1 MPTIVSGVKS
11 TAETA
16 GGTVTFQW
24 SILSSPVGSA
34 PKIRPV
40 IAGDEREVVL
50 VTDKDGDYVIGLVL
64 IVTPTDGGDV
74 TSSALDTVTVH
85 ARLPSGPLSVSYVDP
100 SQIAVG
106 SGATKLNVSGTN
118 FACTSVIQVG
128 GVALPTELGISGNK
142 ITALSASLPSSM
154 LSTLALL
161 PVTVSTGDQV
171 SNALSVMTYAPLAA
185 NALLY
190 EPAAGALYATL
201 PSKAGVAGNMLVRL
215 DAANGGI
222 LASYDVGA
230 EPDKMILSADG
241 QHLFVSLAGS
251 NVIRRF
257 AVAST
262 SVDLE
267 LTIGAASGGS
277 PYRTARMLVLSD
289 QALLVVAT
297 DGYAANPSYG
307 ATIYDGAVARPSAVA
322 MGQLGGSAL
331 ALSSDEQTAYVAV
344 SRAMRRAS
352 ITASGISIADTTLGV
367 QQPTSDLVLL
377 AGRLFSAAGDI
388 IDPSVPKWVA
398 SLMRF
403 GSIAADPP
411 TARIF
416 FLDNGNPAS
425 LAAFS
430 TTTLELTGEQIF
442 PSSFA
447 GSGSFR
453 AFTRCGSRFAFV
465 SGWDRL
471 FVFEAPNV
479 QP

>member
-1 MPTIVSGVKS
+1 MTARECAVFLVWAVLHGCGPSTSPPTSRTNTPPSISGPQVAQAIANAGNDQTISTCVPTIVSGVKS

-190 EPAAGALYATL
+190 EPTADALYA
-201 PSKAGVAGNMLVRL
+201 
-215 DAANGGI
+215 
-222 LASYDVGA
+222 
-230 EPDKMILSADG
+230 
-241 QHLFVSLAGS
+241 F
-251 NVIRRF
+251 
-257 AVAST
+257 
-262 SVDLE
+262 
-267 LTIGAASGGS
+267 
-277 PYRTARMLVLSD
+277 
-289 QALLVVAT
+289 
-297 DGYAANPSYG
+297 
-307 ATIYDGAVARPSAVA
+307 
-322 MGQLGGSAL
+322 
-331 ALSSDEQTAYVAV
+331 
-344 SRAMRRAS
+344 
-352 ITASGISIADTTLGV
+352 
-367 QQPTSDLVLL
+367 
-377 AGRLFSAAGDI
+377 
-388 IDPSVPKWVA
+388 
-398 SLMRF
+398 
-403 GSIAADPP
+403 
-411 TARIF
+411 
-416 FLDNGNPAS
+416 
-425 LAAFS
+425 
-430 TTTLELTGEQIF
+430 
-442 PSSFA
+442 
-447 GSGSFR
+447 
-453 AFTRCGSRFAFV
+453 
-465 SGWDRL
+465 
-471 FVFEAPNV
+471 
-479 QP
+479 